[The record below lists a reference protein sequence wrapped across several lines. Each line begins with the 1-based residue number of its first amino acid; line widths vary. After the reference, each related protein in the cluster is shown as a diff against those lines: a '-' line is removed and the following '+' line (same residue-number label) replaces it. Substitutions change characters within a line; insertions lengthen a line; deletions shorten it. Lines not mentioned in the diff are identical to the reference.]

1 MDILTFFSVA
11 VLSAFSSALGTMI
24 GFGGGA
30 FAIPALVLL
39 FGIPIQIAIGSTMLS
54 LVPSSLVATIHNFR
68 YKSIDFVLGILF
80 EITTVI
86 GAFFGAMLTSKLS
99 GQTLRICF
107 GLLLLFISYR
117 MYQKSRG
124 RDWKAVG
131 EQSFLGRLNKVK
143 PVYHHQ
149 VFVDGREHI
158 YAAGGWLLGLAG
170 SVAGFLAGLLG
181 IGGGFLKTPV
191 MVLIFSVPT
200 RIAVGTALFMITITT
215 TVGSATHFAMGDVD
229 KIVTP
234 AVMAGFIIGAF
245 IGPRMSRKLKSAT
258 LELTLAIALV
268 IVSILMIVPI
278 R

>member
-1 MDILTFFSVA
+1 MDTLTFLFIA
-11 VLSAFSSALGTMI
+11 ALSACSSALGTMI

-39 FGIPIQIAIGSTMLS
+39 FHVPIQIAIGSTMLS
-54 LVPSSLVATIHNFR
+54 LVPSSFVATVHNIR
-68 YKSIDFVLGILF
+68 YKSIDFVLGVLF

-99 GQTLRICF
+99 GQTLKICF

-124 RDWKAVG
+124 RDWKAAG
-131 EQSFLGRLNKVK
+131 KQSLLGRLNRVK
-143 PVYHHQ
+143 PVYRHQ
-149 VFVDGREHI
+149 VIVDGKEYT
-158 YAAGGWLLGLAG
+158 YAAGGWLLGSAG
-170 SVAGFLAGLLG
+170 SVAGFLAGLFG

-215 TVGSATHFAMGDVD
+215 AVGSATHFAVGDVD
-229 KIVTP
+229 KAVTP
-234 AVMAGFIIGAF
+234 AVMVGFIVGAF
-245 IGPRMSRKLKSAT
+245 IGPRMSRRLESKT
-258 LELTLAIALV
+258 LELTLAVALI